1 LAASGD
7 DEWSQEAILPPPR
20 SAEKLRPRKKQIPM
34 SIPIKEIAFVFHP
47 VTDIARARKFYE
59 DLLGL
64 KTSLQVEFGP
74 GQWWIEYD
82 IAGQALA
89 ISNAMPDGKPQASL
103 TLEVADLDA
112 SLKTVKAADA
122 TLAFDVM
129 EFPPCRMFAIKDP
142 DGNQIGLHQR
152 K

>member
-1 LAASGD
+1 
-7 DEWSQEAILPPPR
+7 
-20 SAEKLRPRKKQIPM
+20 M
-34 SIPIKEIAFVFHP
+34 SIQVKELAFVFHP
-47 VTDIARARKFYE
+47 VTDIPRARKFYE
-59 DLLGL
+59 EVLGL
-64 KTSLQVEFGP
+64 KTGVQVEFGP

-112 SLKTVKAADA
+112 SLKTAKAAGA
-122 TLAFDVM
+122 TIAFDVM

-152 K
+152 KAGA

>member
-1 LAASGD
+1 
-7 DEWSQEAILPPPR
+7 
-20 SAEKLRPRKKQIPM
+20 M
-34 SIPIKEIAFVFHP
+34 SIPIKEIAFVFYP
-47 VTDIARARKFYE
+47 VTDIDRARKFYG
-59 DLLGL
+59 DVLGL
-64 KTSLQVEFGP
+64 KTSFQLEFAP

-112 SLKTVKAADA
+112 SLKTVKAANVP
-122 TLAFDVM
+122 LAFDVM